1 MEAYATATQVY
12 AAGLIFARIGAMV
25 MLMPGVGEQSVPP
38 RIRLSFALLMCLVLS
53 PLVAARV
60 VVPATLGDMGAE
72 VIREVLV
79 GLTIGMILRFFLSAL
94 ATAGEL
100 VSIQTTLGFAQTT
113 NPMLGQPNAT
123 LSTFL
128 SLIGVL
134 LIMTTDLHHLFIGA
148 MVNSYNLF
156 PLERPNLPIDDAA
169 TLAVRTLAGSFA
181 LGVQLAAPVIV
192 FSLVFNL
199 AAGLVGRIMPQFQI
213 YFVSSP
219 LAVIFGLSIFA
230 LSLGIVGMVWVDRYR
245 DMLSVFVGG
254 NR

>member
-1 MEAYATATQVY
+1 VEAYATATQVY

-199 AAGLVGRIMPQFQI
+199 AAGLVGRIMPQLQI

>member
-199 AAGLVGRIMPQFQI
+199 AAGLVGRIMPQLQI

>member
-1 MEAYATATQVY
+1 
-12 AAGLIFARIGAMV
+12 
-25 MLMPGVGEQSVPP
+25 
-38 RIRLSFALLMCLVLS
+38 
-53 PLVAARV
+53 
-60 VVPATLGDMGAE
+60 
-72 VIREVLV
+72 
-79 GLTIGMILRFFLSAL
+79 
-94 ATAGEL
+94 
-100 VSIQTTLGFAQTT
+100 
-113 NPMLGQPNAT
+113 MLGQPNAT
-123 LSTFL
+123 LATFL

-156 PLERPNLPIDDAA
+156 PLERPNLPIGDAA
-169 TLAVRTLAGSFA
+169 ALAVRTLAGSFA
-181 LGVQLAAPVIV
+181 LGIQLSAPVIV

-245 DMLSVFVGG
+245 DLLAVFVGG

>member
-1 MEAYATATQVY
+1 LESYATATQVY

-79 GLTIGMILRFFLSAL
+79 GLTIGMILRLFLSAL
-94 ATAGEL
+94 ATAGEV

-123 LSTFL
+123 LATFL

-156 PLERPNLPIDDAA
+156 PLERPNLPIGDAA

-181 LGVQLAAPVIV
+181 LGIQLSAPVIV

-245 DMLSVFVGG
+245 DLLAVFVGG

>member
-1 MEAYATATQVY
+1 VEAYATATQVY

>member
-1 MEAYATATQVY
+1 LESYATATQVY
-12 AAGLIFARIGAMV
+12 AAGLIFARIGALV

-79 GLTIGMILRFFLSAL
+79 GLTIGMILRLFLSAL
-94 ATAGEL
+94 ATAGEV

-123 LSTFL
+123 LATFL

-156 PLERPNLPIDDAA
+156 PLERPNLPIGDAA
-169 TLAVRTLAGSFA
+169 ALAVRTLAGSFA
-181 LGVQLAAPVIV
+181 LGIQLSAPVIV

-245 DMLSVFVGG
+245 DLLAVFVGG

>member
-1 MEAYATATQVY
+1 MESYATATQVY

-94 ATAGEL
+94 ATAGEV

-123 LSTFL
+123 LATFL

-156 PLERPNLPIDDAA
+156 PLERPNLPIGDAA
-169 TLAVRTLAGSFA
+169 ALAVRTLAGSFA
-181 LGVQLAAPVIV
+181 LGIQLSAPVIV

-245 DMLSVFVGG
+245 DLLAVFVGG

>member
-1 MEAYATATQVY
+1 MESYATATQVY
-12 AAGLIFARIGAMV
+12 AAGLIFARIGALV

-79 GLTIGMILRFFLSAL
+79 GLTIGMILRLFLSAL
-94 ATAGEL
+94 ATAGEV

-123 LSTFL
+123 LATFL

-156 PLERPNLPIDDAA
+156 PLERPNLPIGDAA
-169 TLAVRTLAGSFA
+169 ALAVRTLAGSFA
-181 LGVQLAAPVIV
+181 LGIQLSAPVIV

-245 DMLSVFVGG
+245 DLLAVFVGG